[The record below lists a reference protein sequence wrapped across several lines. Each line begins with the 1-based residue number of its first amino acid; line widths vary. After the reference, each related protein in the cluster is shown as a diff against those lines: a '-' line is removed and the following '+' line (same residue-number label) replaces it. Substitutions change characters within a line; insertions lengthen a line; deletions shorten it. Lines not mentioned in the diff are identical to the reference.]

1 MLSHTSQRS
10 LIRAQ
15 NRASSE
21 QVASRVDMYL
31 LLLPGLLLVLV
42 FAYFPMYGIVI
53 GFKDYACLQGG
64 RRWRRFSTA
73 RGWG

>member
-15 NRASSE
+15 NRRILR
-21 QVASRVDMYL
+21 SRLLRSVDMYL

-42 FAYFPMYGIVI
+42 FAYLRIT
-53 GFKDYACLQGG
+53 ACLRGG